1 MAQQKPR
8 LTATRHRLYEQLALQ
23 GPIPRRFAWLPTPT
37 ATGPEALV
45 RAVTDATTTG
55 ARLLER
61 GEAGDATFHRFGWLS
76 LAIGQPPETREA
88 CRSLLTLWMKR
99 YATYTPPFWRAS
111 FTADRLFHLLVAA
124 TTLTE
129 DQDAPWRERYLDL
142 VARHVR
148 HLRRAERQVS
158 LEHEDAPSISLS
170 HALGVMALPED
181 PSLGEV
187 MTPRLQKIA
196 SRLADG
202 VTPIGWRRHQRL
214 LDDTQRLEMVIA
226 GFIAKRL
233 STPAVLGSA
242 LSTARNILP
251 LTIGPTGR
259 TAHGPGLADAQHG
272 AFQLS
277 PENIARSRA
286 HSPDLGRWRLDAGTT
301 LLMVDAGQPQDSAG
315 AGGISLYAG
324 ADPIIVNCG
333 SPTPLAAGL
342 VPGMGKWRDAL
353 SVAAA
358 ASTLDI
364 PQNRFA
370 SVRMDTGAEGAL
382 IYLEKKVGSD
392 LHRRRLLL
400 RPDGQEL
407 LGEDLYRSAA
417 GPGLFR
423 FHLGPNTLCQVEA
436 EGKTATLH
444 TPDGELWQF
453 VTNQATLSLEPS
465 LSAWAD
471 GAIVD
476 STQLVLRATHE
487 GVRWALRRRA
497 S

>member
-1 MAQQKPR
+1 MAPQKPR
-8 LTATRHRLYEQLALQ
+8 LAATRHRIYEQLALQ
-23 GPIPRRFAWLPTPT
+23 GPIPRRFAWLPTVT

-61 GEAGDATFHRFGWLS
+61 GEAGDATFHRFAWLS
-76 LAIGQPPETREA
+76 LAIRQSQETRAA

-99 YATYTPPFWRAS
+99 YGTYTPPYWRPS
-111 FTADRLFHLLVAA
+111 FTADRLLHLLAA
-124 TTLTE
+124 AAPLTE

-158 LEHEDAPSISLS
+158 LEHEDAPALSLS

-181 PSLGEV
+181 ASLGEV

-202 VTPIGWRRHQRL
+202 VTPIGWRSHQRL
-214 LDDTQRLEMVIA
+214 LDDTHRLEMLVA

-233 STPAVLGSA
+233 STPAVLGGA
-242 LSTARNILP
+242 LATARNILP
-251 LTIGPTGR
+251 LTIGPDGR
-259 TAHGPGLADAQHG
+259 TAHGPGLADAQHQS
-272 AFQLS
+272 FMLS
-277 PENIARSRA
+277 PENIAHSRA

-301 LLMVDAGQPQDSAG
+301 LLMVDAGQSHDSTG

-324 ADPIIVNCG
+324 ANPVIVNCG

-358 ASTLDI
+358 SSTLDTS
-364 PQNRFA
+364 QNSFA

-382 IYLEKKVGSD
+382 IYLERRIGSD

-400 RPDGQEL
+400 RPDGQEV
-407 LGEDLYRSAA
+407 LGEDLFRSKA

-423 FHLGPNTLCQVEA
+423 FHIGPEILCQVDA
-436 EGKTATLH
+436 DGKSASLH
-444 TPDGELWQF
+444 TPDGETWQF
-453 VTNQATLSLEPS
+453 VTNQASLSLEPS
-465 LSAWAD
+465 ISAWAD
-471 GAIVD
+471 GAIQD
-476 STQLVLRATHE
+476 SIQLVLRAANE
-487 GVRWALRRRA
+487 GVRWALRL
-497 S
+497 